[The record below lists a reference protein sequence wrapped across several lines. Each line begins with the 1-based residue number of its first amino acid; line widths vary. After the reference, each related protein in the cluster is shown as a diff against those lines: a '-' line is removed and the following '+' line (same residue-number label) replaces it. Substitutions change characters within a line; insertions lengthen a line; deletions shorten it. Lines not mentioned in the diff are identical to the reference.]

1 MKKWTRFAIFGLAMA
16 MTLVATPRANAAEIV
31 VGVRIGR
38 VVPRPAYVV
47 VAPRPYYPYAYR
59 PYPRPVVVVPAYV
72 RPAPRYYYRGRVYPR
87 PYAYHP
93 HHGPR
98 YFRR

>member
-47 VAPRPYYPYAYR
+47 VAPRPYYPYACR
-59 PYPRPVVVVPAYV
+59 PYPGRLWLFPRMFVPLPGITIADAYI
-72 RPAPRYYYRGRVYPR
+72 RGRCI
-87 PYAYHP
+87 HP
-93 HHGPR
+93 HYGPR
-98 YFRR
+98 HFRR